1 MLSGE
6 RRRMKGKKKGKGSN
20 IIYICLQIYRTI
32 FFLKL
37 KFKN

>member
-6 RRRMKGKKKGKGSN
+6 RRRMKEKKRGEML
-20 IIYICLQIYRTI
+20 YICLQIYRTI